1 MCGGR
6 GEGGLAS
13 GSLDSVLPSSAR
25 WRGPGRRY
33 VGKLPFTPLWAR
45 CQRGNQRGLHGLRG
59 VALKDSGPPASHAVY
74 LQAEATCLPLPL
86 PRQGSSARPPDPL
99 ARDLED
105 SCVPASRLS
114 SAPGPKP
121 LKQQPLWA
129 PLQCD
134 RALQVA
140 PRLPS
145 GGQDGGGSAAAS
157 GLPLRLQQV
166 NKGSTVPS
174 ASLFRGAAAPGGS
187 ALDGPH
193 GACAGPGSLR
203 CERGRPTGSDRNVTD
218 RVPSGVFLSAGFL
231 TVWNDCVRTYTRVR
245 GTRMFPARVNCARV
259 CRRRGLWVP
268 AGCGCA
274 GTCVWTACRQYPGRR
289 SASPGLVSVRA
300 WGAWGRA
307 SQVLGA
313 WDCGSRES
321 PLTALSGSGPRAS
334 TGGHTGVRSG
344 VSASPRPRLSCGH
357 RIRGACC
364 RNATATVAEG
374 CGRWPHSG

>member
-1 MCGGR
+1 MQRLSCRLLLLPASPRLAPPARSVCTLVCGGR

-13 GSLDSVLPSSAR
+13 GSLDSVLPSSPR

-33 VGKLPFTPLWAR
+33 VGKLPFTPLWAW

-74 LQAEATCLPLPL
+74 LQAEATFLPLPL

-105 SCVPASRLS
+105 SCVPASCLS

-174 ASLFRGAAAPGGS
+174 ASLFRGAAAPV
-187 ALDGPH
+187 ALPWTGHTAP
-193 GACAGPGSLR
+193 APGL
-203 CERGRPTGSDRNVTD
+203 
-218 RVPSGVFLSAGFL
+218 GVF
-231 TVWNDCVRTYTRVR
+231 
-245 GTRMFPARVNCARV
+245 
-259 CRRRGLWVP
+259 
-268 AGCGCA
+268 
-274 GTCVWTACRQYPGRR
+274 
-289 SASPGLVSVRA
+289 
-300 WGAWGRA
+300 
-307 SQVLGA
+307 
-313 WDCGSRES
+313 
-321 PLTALSGSGPRAS
+321 
-334 TGGHTGVRSG
+334 G
-344 VSASPRPRLSCGH
+344 VSEAVPRGV
-357 RIRGACC
+357 
-364 RNATATVAEG
+364 TET
-374 CGRWPHSG
+374 